1 MTKIEMNASKR
12 AKREEV
18 DVIKQK
24 IQKAQSI
31 VVLDYKG
38 LTVEQ
43 DTQLRKS
50 FREAQVEYKVLKN
63 TLVRLA
69 FNELGYKD
77 FDESLNGPTAV
88 AFGFDDPLT
97 SAKTAYDCAKKYDK
111 FTIKCGMF
119 ERTFANSAKV
129 EAYANV
135 PTKPIL
141 LSMLLS
147 VLQAPVRGL
156 AAALN
161 AIAER

>member
-1 MTKIEMNASKR
+1 MNASRK

-18 DVIKQK
+18 DEIKQK
-24 IQKAQSI
+24 IQNAKSVVI
-31 VVLDYKG
+31 VDYKG

-50 FREAQVEYKVLKN
+50 FREAKVEYKVLKN

-77 FDESLNGPTAV
+77 FDEALNGPTAL
-88 AFGFDDPLT
+88 AFGHEDALA
-97 SAKTAYDCAKKYDK
+97 SAKTAWECAKKYEK
-111 FTIKCGMF
+111 FTVKCGMF
-119 ERTFANSAKV
+119 ESAFADGAKV

-135 PTKPIL
+135 PEKPAL

-147 VLQAPVRGL
+147 VLQAPVRKL
-156 AAALN
+156 AVALN
-161 AIAER
+161 AVAELAP